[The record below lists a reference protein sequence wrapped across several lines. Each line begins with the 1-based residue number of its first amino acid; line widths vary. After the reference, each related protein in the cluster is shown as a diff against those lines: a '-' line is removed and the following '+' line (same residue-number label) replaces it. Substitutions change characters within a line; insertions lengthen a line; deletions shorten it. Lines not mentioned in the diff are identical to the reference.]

1 MWLEYSKMCVRQRTN
16 SLHPR
21 KNKASWWGRGG
32 GINAFRWI
40 VFQTP
45 TMWWNFETYCEH
57 FACFALQDI
66 RREYLQAA
74 HYKIKKK
81 TLSYKFHQTETN
93 LPIFFHF
100 SPRCSI
106 FRLQSLDQQLRA
118 CKWWPN
124 LPNPATYSFSH
135 HGFSLPPWIQI
146 WEDIELALTHFS
158 LKHAWF
164 RARLIRSIE
173 MLGDKL

>member
-1 MWLEYSKMCVRQRTN
+1 MLGSERTRSTPGRTKPVDEGGEGASMPSDELFSKLQRCGETLRHIVN
-16 SLHPR
+16 ILH
-21 KNKASWWGRGG
+21 
-32 GINAFRWI
+32 
-40 VFQTP
+40 V
-45 TMWWNFETYCEH
+45 
-57 FACFALQDI
+57 L
-66 RREYLQAA
+66 L
-74 HYKIKKK
+74 YKIFEENICKQRITKFKKK

-135 HGFSLPPWIQI
+135 HGFSLPP
-146 WEDIELALTHFS
+146 
-158 LKHAWF
+158 
-164 RARLIRSIE
+164 
-173 MLGDKL
+173 